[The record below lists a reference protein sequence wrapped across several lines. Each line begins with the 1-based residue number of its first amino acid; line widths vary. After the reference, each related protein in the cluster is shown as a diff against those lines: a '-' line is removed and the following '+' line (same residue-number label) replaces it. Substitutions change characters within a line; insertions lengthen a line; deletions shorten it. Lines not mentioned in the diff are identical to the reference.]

1 MKASAVERRRGVE
14 RRKTDRRKEKNPG
27 KVTKTAPA
35 AQKVILTT
43 REVAELLRVTQQTIK
58 NYIYSGRLKSHKTP
72 GGRHRIY
79 KSDLIKSGYL
89 QSRPGKEERFR
100 L

>member
-14 RRKTDRRKEKNPG
+14 RRKSDRRKEKNPG
-27 KVTKTAPA
+27 RSGKTIPT
-35 AQKVILTT
+35 AQKIMLTT
-43 REVAELLRVTQQTIK
+43 REVGELLTVTQQTVK
-58 NYIYSGRLKSHKTP
+58 NYIYAGKLKSHKTP

-89 QSRPGKEERFR
+89 KS
-100 L
+100 

>member
-1 MKASAVERRRGVE
+1 MKASAVERRRGV
-14 RRKTDRRKEKNPG
+14 DRRKSDRREALHPG
-27 KVTKTAPA
+27 ESRKRVQT

-43 REVAELLRVTQQTIK
+43 REVAELLTVTQQTIK
-58 NYIYSGRLKSHKTP
+58 NYIYAGKLKSHKTP

-89 QSRPGKEERFR
+89 KAQPSEE
-100 L
+100 

>member
-14 RRKTDRRKEKNPG
+14 RRKSDRRSEKNPG
-27 KVTKTAPA
+27 KSRKTIPA
-35 AQKVILTT
+35 VQKVMLTT
-43 REVAELLRVTQQTIK
+43 REVAELLTVTQQTIK
-58 NYIYSGRLKSHKTP
+58 NYIYAGKLKSHKTP

-89 QSRPGKEERFR
+89 QSQADKN
-100 L
+100 

>member
-14 RRKTDRRKEKNPG
+14 RRKGSRRKENDPCKATEKDSAN
-27 KVTKTAPA
+27 
-35 AQKVILTT
+35 QKVILTT
-43 REVAELLRVTQQTIK
+43 REVAELLKVTQQTIK
-58 NYIYSGRLKSHKTP
+58 NYIYAGKLKSRKTP

-89 QSRPGKEERFR
+89 RD
-100 L
+100 